1 MKCVPIGIIVREIK
15 EVWVTPEVLERIKT
29 KDELWKIA
37 KRSGDIGLIRR
48 ARKLRNDTTKFIKKV
63 RENYIR
69 DIMEENKADHK
80 KFWREI
86 NKLLP
91 SSKTKTLSDIILED
105 QNTGNTIPNNETADY
120 VNNFFTDVSDEIT
133 RDMNEEWTF
142 DGECSDEEAPCPDIT
157 LEEVNL
163 LVKEMNINKSSA
175 VPGISAQVLKD
186 SFIVLTD
193 QLVHLFNSSITY
205 GIVPTLWKTGTIIPT
220 PKGGDSHNV
229 TNLRPVSLL
238 PAPIKIL
245 EKLIH
250 SRISGHLNRVNNIT
264 DNQGGGRKGFST
276 IQTVADFTDD
286 VLRARNVGESTL
298 SIFVDLKKAFDCIN
312 HGILLKKIYNYGIR
326 DRLFGWMVNYL
337 MGRRQKTFVNGVES
351 NLRDVKCGV
360 PQGSVLGPL
369 LFLLYVND
377 VDDLGLGCRIKL
389 YVDDTV
395 LYIHG
400 NNTEIMERQMQQ
412 HLNQF
417 ILWCTKNKLCINA
430 SKTKVM
436 FFSTKKKHKMTFD
449 INIQGTKLINV
460 ASYKYLGITLDH
472 MLNYDNYMRLI
483 IKNVSYRAYQ
493 LNWFRKCLSTD
504 AMLVLYKSFTLPILD
519 YGDIL
524 YMNCSMA
531 LRQKIQRLQNKC
543 LKYCLNLNMRTPTW
557 LVHKMANAPYLCN
570 RRYTHLQIHG
580 YVRAVKDKYLDHRD
594 LATRRRAGPMLKLV
608 TPNTEAYKNSVEF
621 SAAQCWNRLD
631 VRL

>member
-1 MKCVPIGIIVREIK
+1 
-15 EVWVTPEVLERIKT
+15 
-29 KDELWKIA
+29 
-37 KRSGDIGLIRR
+37 
-48 ARKLRNDTTKFIKKV
+48 
-63 RENYIR
+63 
-69 DIMEENKADHK
+69 
-80 KFWREI
+80 
-86 NKLLP
+86 
-91 SSKTKTLSDIILED
+91 
-105 QNTGNTIPNNETADY
+105 
-120 VNNFFTDVSDEIT
+120 
-133 RDMNEEWTF
+133 
-142 DGECSDEEAPCPDIT
+142 
-157 LEEVNL
+157 
-163 LVKEMNINKSSA
+163 
-175 VPGISAQVLKD
+175 
-186 SFIVLTD
+186 
-193 QLVHLFNSSITY
+193 
-205 GIVPTLWKTGTIIPT
+205 
-220 PKGGDSHNV
+220 
-229 TNLRPVSLL
+229 
-238 PAPIKIL
+238 
-245 EKLIH
+245 
-250 SRISGHLNRVNNIT
+250 
-264 DNQGGGRKGFST
+264 
-276 IQTVADFTDD
+276 
-286 VLRARNVGESTL
+286 
-298 SIFVDLKKAFDCIN
+298 
-312 HGILLKKIYNYGIR
+312 
-326 DRLFGWMVNYL
+326 MVNYL

-351 NLRDVKCGV
+351 NWRDVKCGV
-360 PQGSVLGPL
+360 AQGSVLGPL

-389 YVDDTV
+389 YADDTV

-400 NNTEIMERQMQQ
+400 NTEIMERQMQQ

-483 IKNVSYRAYQ
+483 IKNVSYRAYK
-493 LNWFRKCLSTD
+493 LNWFCKCLSTD

-580 YVRAVKDKYLDHRD
+580 YVRVVKDKYLDHRD
-594 LATRRRAGPMLKLV
+594 LPTRRRAGPILKFV
-608 TPNTEAYKNSVEF
+608 TPIQKRIQTVWNSKPHNAGID
-621 SAAQCWNRLD
+621 SM
-631 VRL
+631 